1 MGNRS
6 DVVNVAA
13 TTSLVVAS
21 ATATAAKLRRHA
33 SKTTS
38 SQSAVATSSGGI
50 IYDNSSPPSIATSSS
65 SSAQTSLSP
74 SGIFSITEEVLDFA
88 RVAVLYIL
96 QQENLEQ
103 ATNAQGTL
111 QHFFSLE
118 SFTNAAAQN
127 LSVGGNNFVN
137 LVGFSVNIGNRSVG
151 AANSSLTKRTSW
163 GENVRLWDTP
173 L

>member
-1 MGNRS
+1 M
-6 DVVNVAA
+6 
-13 TTSLVVAS
+13 TSSAS
-21 ATATAAKLRRHA
+21 A
-33 SKTTS
+33 
-38 SQSAVATSSGGI
+38 
-50 IYDNSSPPSIATSSS
+50 
-65 SSAQTSLSP
+65 AQTSLSP

-96 QQENLEQ
+96 QQKNLEQ

-127 LSVGGNNFVN
+127 VSVGGNNFVN
-137 LVGFSVNIGNRSVG
+137 LVGFSVNTGNGSVG
-151 AANSSLTKRTSW
+151 AANSSLTKRSSW
-163 GENVRLWDTP
+163 EENVRLWETP